1 MVSRRCVSQS
11 VGQRACQSVGR
22 RVIQSSTLWAVT
34 ANQVILE
41 VVFSTQNNGNTK
53 LTAFL
58 YLIEGKNHSVPCKSF
73 DKDIK

>member
-1 MVSRRCVSQS
+1 MVSRRCACQS

-22 RVIQSSTLWAVT
+22 HVIQSSTLWAVT

-58 YLIEGKNHSVPCKSF
+58 YLIEGKNHSIPCKSF

>member
-1 MVSRRCVSQS
+1 MVSRRCACQS

-58 YLIEGKNHSVPCKSF
+58 YLIEGKNHSIPCKSF